1 MRETESWVPD
11 DEHTSPVKAGLSEKE
26 MQTWLV
32 SGSNDQLT
40 GNSKKR
46 GMCYLHHGDAI
57 SDDCGKL
64 YKANNLVSLANE
76 SKEGEKRWKE
86 NQGLKKFND
95 TLK

>member
-1 MRETESWVPD
+1 
-11 DEHTSPVKAGLSEKE
+11 
-26 MQTWLV
+26 
-32 SGSNDQLT
+32 
-40 GNSKKR
+40 
-46 GMCYLHHGDAI
+46 MCYLHHGDAI

>member
-32 SGSNDQLT
+32 SGSNDQLI

-46 GMCYLHHGDAI
+46 ECATSTMEMQLAI
-57 SDDCGKL
+57 IGGNSI
-64 YKANNLVSLANE
+64 
-76 SKEGEKRWKE
+76 RQIIW
-86 NQGLKKFND
+86 FH
-95 TLK
+95 

>member
-1 MRETESWVPD
+1 MYTMRETESWAPD

-32 SGSNDQLT
+32 SVSNDQLI

-57 SDDCGKL
+57 SNDCGKL
-64 YKANNLVSLANE
+64 YKTNDLVSLANE
-76 SKEGEKRWKE
+76 SQEEGKRWKE
-86 NQGLKKFND
+86 NQGLKKI
-95 TLK
+95 

>member
-1 MRETESWVPD
+1 MYTMRETESWAPD

-40 GNSKKR
+40 GNYKKR

-57 SDDCGKL
+57 SNDCGKL
-64 YKANNLVSLANE
+64 GFI
-76 SKEGEKRWKE
+76 SKRISRRR
-86 NQGLKKFND
+86 KKMEREPRN
-95 TLK
+95 KKN